1 METLLLAFGAGVGSA
16 AAPCLLPLYPGFL
29 AYLAGSARPD
39 GESRPTWP
47 LGFFV
52 LFGVLSAMLV
62 IGLIVAIVGA
72 SVSGLIG
79 YLIPIINL
87 VLILLG
93 VLLIAGRNPFARL
106 PQIRVPV
113 VRHPYAGAYVYGLFL
128 GPIALPCAGPFL
140 VVLFVISVG
149 LADAVASL
157 ATFFVFG
164 LGFGLPLLLLS
175 LLAGATGTRL
185 TRFIARHHRVIDGV
199 AGIVLIIAAL
209 YDLWANADAIGA
221 TFGVG

>member
-1 METLLLAFGAGVGSA
+1 
-16 AAPCLLPLYPGFL
+16 
-29 AYLAGSARPD
+29 
-39 GESRPTWP
+39 
-47 LGFFV
+47 
-52 LFGVLSAMLV
+52 MLV

-185 TRFIARHHRVIDGV
+185 TRFIARHHRVIDVV

-221 TFGVG
+221 TFTM

>member
-1 METLLLAFGAGVGSA
+1 VETLLLAFGAGVGTA
-16 AAPCLLPLYPGFL
+16 AAPCLLPLYPSFL
-29 AYLAGSARPD
+29 AFLAASPD
-39 GESRPTWP
+39 GGSRPTWP

-62 IGLIVAIVGA
+62 IGLVVASVGA

-79 YLIPIINL
+79 YLIPLINL

-93 VLLIAGRNPFARL
+93 VLLIADRNPFVRV
-106 PQIRVPV
+106 PQVRVPV
-113 VRHPYAGAYVYGLFL
+113 VRHPYGGAYVYGLFL

-140 VVLFVISVG
+140 VVLFVISIG
-149 LADAVASL
+149 LADTLASL

-175 LLAGATGTRL
+175 LVAGATGARFA
-185 TRFIARHHRVIDGV
+185 RFIARHHRVIDVV
-199 AGIVLIIAAL
+199 AGVVLIAAAA
-209 YDLWANADAIGA
+209 YDLWANSDAIGA
-221 TFGVG
+221 TFGIG